1 VPDRR
6 VLIIGAGIVGAS
18 VALRLADSGAEVIVL
33 EGGVPG
39 SGTTAA
45 SISWLS
51 SFPQLA
57 SAPPEDRILRD
68 RLEREFHQLEEEVG
82 PGACHWTGTLTW
94 AGGEA
99 GTEER
104 LAADYRL
111 ARERGADVAV
121 LAGAEAQQ
129 LEPAIRVYPDARVY
143 WERGGGWVDAPALVA
158 KILATAERRGARV
171 MAGSPVEAIE
181 RQDGRVTAVV
191 TRNGQRLPGD
201 VIVNAAGSWAA
212 HVAALAGCTLPLDLR
227 PGLLVHSE
235 DLGGGQP
242 RHVLNGPAF
251 YVRPDPGGGIAVH
264 WRGEDLYL
272 AEQHRLNGPGA
283 QEVLDDVATW
293 LPALKGARPKA
304 VKVGI
309 RPVPPGGPVVGW
321 HPQAKGFYVV
331 VSHGGVGWAPTWG
344 RLVTQEVTT
353 GRPGAEL
360 ARWRPDRFI
369 RLPVIRGA
377 NSGGETN

>member
-1 VPDRR
+1 MPDLR
-6 VLIIGAGIVGAS
+6 VLIVGAGIVGAS
-18 VALRLADSGAEVIVL
+18 VALRLADAGAEVIVL
-33 EGGVPG
+33 EGDVPA

-57 SAPPEDRILRD
+57 SAPLEDRALRD
-68 RLEREFHQLEEEVG
+68 RLEQEFHQLEDEVG

-94 AGGEA
+94 AGGDAE
-99 GTEER
+99 TEER
-104 LAADYRL
+104 LAGDYRL
-111 ARERGADVAV
+111 ASESGADVAV
-121 LAGAEAQQ
+121 LPGTEAQQ
-129 LEPAIRVYPDARVY
+129 LEPAIRVAPDARVY

-158 KILATAERRGARV
+158 RILAAAERRGARV
-171 MAGSPVEAIE
+171 VTGSPVTVIE
-181 RQDGRVTAVV
+181 RHGDQVAAAV
-191 TRNGQRLPGD
+191 TRDGERFHGD

-227 PGLLVHSE
+227 PGLLVRSE
-235 DLGGGQP
+235 DLGEGQP

-251 YVRPDPGGGIAVH
+251 YVRPDPGGGIALH
-264 WRGEDLYL
+264 WRGESLYL

-283 QEVLDDVATW
+283 QQVLDDVARW
-293 LPALKGARPKA
+293 LPALKGTSPKA

-321 HPQAKGFYVV
+321 HPQVKGFYVV

-344 RLVTQEVTT
+344 RLVSQEVTT
-353 GRPGAEL
+353 GRSPAEL

-369 RLPVIRGA
+369 RLPRG
-377 NSGGETN
+377 